1 MQSAM
6 PSTRRSPRRSPR
18 AGVLRGVAVAVS
30 VAAMLSL
37 AACGAADGTAEG
49 DTGATPT
56 TAPVTTVAPGPDAE
70 TVKVEM
76 SSKANTL
83 YEIGRDGTQTY
94 GQNTLVGDAQV
105 LGETAQV
112 EILGNVD
119 YTKGSGPFFG
129 FLSVRWSDG
138 SSVVFDMDGEAVRD
152 ADGTTE
158 LRADLRHIGGSGRYV
173 DAEAAAEFR
182 GSRAAA
188 VGSPITIELTL
199 DVTGGAAG

>member
-1 MQSAM
+1 MHSAM
-6 PSTRRSPRRSPR
+6 SSTRRAPRRSPR
-18 AGVLRGVAVAVS
+18 AGVLRGAVVTAS
-30 VAAMLSL
+30 AAALLFL
-37 AACGAADGTAEG
+37 ASCGAADGTAEG
-49 DTGATPT
+49 DTGASPT
-56 TAPVTTVAPGPDAE
+56 TAPGATVAPGPDAE

-83 YEIGRDGTQTY
+83 FEIGRDGSQTY

-152 ADGTTE
+152 ADGATE
-158 LRADLRHIGGSGRYV
+158 LRSDLRHIGGSGRYV